1 MSRSIHTTKKDL
13 KRERYFSHTDDVS
26 RTGYAT
32 ELERADINKSL
43 RKLNEG
49 RKRQAKKQ
57 NAPAHAHLK
66 LEKNELVRSV
76 RKREAVPSSKKTPK

>member
-1 MSRSIHTTKKDL
+1 MSRSIHTTKEGL
-13 KRERYFSHTDDVS
+13 KRERYFSHTDDVP
-26 RTGYAT
+26 RTGDAT

-49 RKRQAKKQ
+49 RKRQTEKQ

-76 RKREAVPSSKKTPK
+76 RKRRAGPSPKKTQK